1 MVVQNQ
7 AEMGEGSAIPTDTHH
22 TPTIIQPSTSQP
34 QKKQRLRRP
43 KRKDTEVPQ
52 PSGPTTN
59 VAYEAVY
66 DERDASLERAA
77 TTATGL
83 DAKQDRGNINKTQ
96 SNATPNEPSSP
107 GTSSG
112 GGPRRQETMGDT
124 IAQTRT
130 DQGVGSTS
138 GIRACALRYFDL
150 GKMELENS
158 QNNSLAKLPILKLG
172 EYEMWEI
179 RIKQYFQIQDYALWE
194 VIEYGNS
201 WVPIPITAPESG
213 PSTALKMT
221 VPSTTE
227 EKICKKNDVK
237 ARSLLLMALPN
248 EHQLTFNQYA
258 DAQSMFI
265 AIKARFGG
273 NDATKNTRQFQ
284 TTHE

>member
-1 MVVQNQ
+1 MMMASVKIH
-7 AEMGEGSAIPTDTHH
+7 ASIDGHSL
-22 TPTIIQPSTSQP
+22 SQSL
-34 QKKQRLRRP
+34 KFSLRRHLKLDDP
-43 KRKDTEVPQ
+43 RWITLSSTYIDISSNCLLWDMKQTSDRYPFQKGAFSPQWRIEEQCMRNKGLKLLELQQIARQWEEEVK
-52 PSGPTTN
+52 SK
-59 VAYEAVY
+59 E
-66 DERDASLERAA
+66 SLISLFNLWMKAKA
-77 TTATGL
+77 T
-83 DAKQDRGNINKTQ
+83 NKTDW
-96 SNATPNEPSSP
+96 NDPSVL
-107 GTSSG
+107 
-112 GGPRRQETMGDT
+112 R
-124 IAQTRT
+124 I

-150 GKMELENS
+150 GNMELENS

-201 WVPIPITAPESG
+201 WVPIPITTPESG

-265 AIKARFGG
+265 AIKARFG
-273 NDATKNTRQFQ
+273 
-284 TTHE
+284 